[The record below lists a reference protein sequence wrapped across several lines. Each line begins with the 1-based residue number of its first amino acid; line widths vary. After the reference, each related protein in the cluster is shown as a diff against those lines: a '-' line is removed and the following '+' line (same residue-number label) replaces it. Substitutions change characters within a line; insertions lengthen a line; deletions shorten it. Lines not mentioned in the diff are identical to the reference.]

1 MIIIAIIV
9 MSGFLIEE
17 MFLRFC
23 LKVFKLSAFINDSG
37 TWLQDEGPMKGKA
50 FWHGLVIRQCR
61 LRFKKLFHK
70 LTLPSSA
77 T

>member
-1 MIIIAIIV
+1 MIIITIIV
-9 MSGFLIEE
+9 MSVFLIEE

-23 LKVFKLSAFINDSG
+23 LKVFKLSAFISDSG
-37 TWLQDEGPMKGKA
+37 TWLQDEGPMKEKA
-50 FWHGLVIRQCR
+50 FWHGLVFRQGR
-61 LRFKKLFHK
+61 LRLKKLFHK